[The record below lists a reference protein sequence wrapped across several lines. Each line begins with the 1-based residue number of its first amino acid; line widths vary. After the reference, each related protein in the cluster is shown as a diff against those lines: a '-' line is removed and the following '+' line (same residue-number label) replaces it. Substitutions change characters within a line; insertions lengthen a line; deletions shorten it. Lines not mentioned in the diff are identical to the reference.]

1 MNENYKKKFIA
12 VVLLFIVLSGTVN
25 AWSFTNFL
33 GNEKNSYSDKLKEIE
48 QRTNS
53 FNENERVMRFIN
65 KNMFDQGVDT
75 IQISI
80 KNDKQIVKT
89 YFIIRNTNKN
99 DAALLVEK
107 VPDDMGIVWKLK
119 PTVDQALDG
128 LIQTSAALTLY
139 NKKDRSK
146 LEVSTTL
153 LKGLY
158 LYINIDKVNVPSIK
172 ELIQRSTCKC
182 KKALRYIGFL

>member
-1 MNENYKKKFIA
+1 MVFDQ
-12 VVLLFIVLSGTVN
+12 L
-25 AWSFTNFL
+25 L

-80 KNDKQIVKT
+80 KKDKKIVKT
-89 YFIIRNTNKN
+89 YFIIRNPNKN
-99 DAALLVEK
+99 DAALLVEN
-107 VPDDMGIVWKLK
+107 VPDDMGIVWKLN

-128 LIQTSAALTLY
+128 LIQASAALSLY

-158 LYINIDKVNVPSIK
+158 LYINVDREKVPSIK
-172 ELIQRSTCKC
+172 ELIQRSTCNKC